1 MKIEKWIKQ
10 NAVSLKGKTI
20 AITGSTGGLGKAIV
34 KHLSSLGAN
43 FILCNRDIKESDA
56 QKQEILK
63 NSPNSVVK
71 ILRLDL
77 SDFDS
82 VKKATLELEKEN
94 FDFFILNSGVY
105 NVKRF
110 ETSLGFDNIFQINFL
125 MPYYMIN
132 RLIKKIKNEKI
143 KVIAMGSIA
152 HNYSKLNEKD
162 VQFLNVKKSSKA
174 YGNSKR
180 FLMFSLFELAEKEK
194 LDVVVCHPGVTLTN
208 MTNHYPKAINW
219 FVKFGI
225 KLVFPSP
232 QKASLSTIKAIY
244 STPKQNEWIG
254 PKFFNIWGFPQKKL
268 LKTCSKE
275 ESNKIFEISEKLYK
289 KIDDKK

>member
-1 MKIEKWIKQ
+1 MKIEKWIKE
-10 NAVSLKGKTI
+10 NTKSLKGKTVV
-20 AITGSTGGLGKAIV
+20 ITGSTGGLGKAIV
-34 KHLSSLGAN
+34 KHLTSFGAN
-43 FILCNRDIKESDA
+43 FILCNRDIKKSEA
-56 QKQEILK
+56 QKQEILG

-71 ILRLDL
+71 ILSLDL
-77 SDFDS
+77 SNFES
-82 VKKATLELEKEN
+82 VNDTLKVLEKEK

-125 MPYYMIN
+125 MPYYMVN
-132 RLIKKIKNEKI
+132 KLLKKIKNENI
-143 KVIAMGSIA
+143 KVVALGSIA
-152 HNYSKLNEKD
+152 HNYSKLNEDD

-194 LDVVVCHPGVTLTN
+194 VDIVICHPGVTLTN

-219 FVKFGI
+219 FVKIGI

-232 QKASLSTIKAIY
+232 QKASLSVIKALF
-244 STPKQNEWIG
+244 SRTKKNEWVG
-254 PKFFNIWGFPQKKL
+254 PSIFNIWGYPKKSF
-268 LKTCSKE
+268 LKTCTQE
-275 ESNKIFEISEKLYK
+275 EALKIFEISEKLYK
-289 KIDDKK
+289 KIDNKK

>member
-1 MKIEKWIKQ
+1 MKIEKWIEENTK
-10 NAVSLKGKTI
+10 SLKGKTVV
-20 AITGSTGGLGKAIV
+20 ITGSTGGLGKAIV
-34 KHLSSLGAN
+34 KHLTSLGAN
-43 FILCNRDIKESDA
+43 FILCNRDIKKSEA
-56 QKQEILK
+56 QKQEILE

-71 ILRLDL
+71 ILSLDL
-77 SDFDS
+77 SNFES
-82 VKKATLELEKEN
+82 VNDTLKVLEKEK

-125 MPYYMIN
+125 MPYYMVN
-132 RLIKKIKNEKI
+132 KLIKKIKNEKI

-162 VQFLNVKKSSKA
+162 IQFLNVKKSSKA

-194 LDVVVCHPGVTLTN
+194 VDIVICHPGVTLTN

-225 KLVFPSP
+225 RLVFPSP
-232 QKASLSTIKAIY
+232 QKASLSVIKALF
-244 STPKQNEWIG
+244 SRTKKNEWVG
-254 PKFFNIWGFPQKKL
+254 PSIFNIWGYPKKSF
-268 LKTCSKE
+268 LKTCTQE
-275 ESNKIFEISEKLYK
+275 ESLKIFEISEKLYK
-289 KIDDKK
+289 KIDNKK

>member
-1 MKIEKWIKQ
+1 MKIEKWIEENTK
-10 NAVSLKGKTI
+10 SLKGKTVV
-20 AITGSTGGLGKAIV
+20 ITGSTGGLGKAIV
-34 KHLSSLGAN
+34 KHLTSLGAN
-43 FILCNRDIKESDA
+43 FILCNRDIKKSEA
-56 QKQEILK
+56 QKQEILE
-63 NSPNSVVK
+63 NSPNSIVK
-71 ILRLDL
+71 ILSLDL
-77 SDFDS
+77 SNFES
-82 VKKATLELEKEN
+82 VNDTLKVLEKEK

-125 MPYYMIN
+125 MPYYMVN
-132 RLIKKIKNEKI
+132 KLIKKIKNEKI

-152 HNYSKLNEKD
+152 HNYSKLNEDD

-194 LDVVVCHPGVTLTN
+194 VDIVICHPGVTLTN

-225 KLVFPSP
+225 RLVFPSP
-232 QKASLSTIKAIY
+232 QKASLSVIKALF
-244 STPKQNEWIG
+244 SRTKKNEWVG
-254 PKFFNIWGFPQKKL
+254 PSIFNIWGYPKKSF
-268 LKTCSKE
+268 LKTCTQE
-275 ESNKIFEISEKLYK
+275 ESLKIFEISEKLYK
-289 KIDDKK
+289 KIDNKK